1 MTVNGKEID
10 FKITR
15 VGDAEKFSAALKVM
29 EKDEEELQKKKDVK
43 MSLFLRSYIKMFSRF
58 FINATG
64 VDVLEGCDDA
74 QEAQEAYLD
83 FLKEVNKSK
92 TKIMRFK
99 AEDIG

>member
-64 VDVLEGCDDA
+64 VDVL
-74 QEAQEAYLD
+74 YLD